1 MVREGVAFLSKF
13 LQIDSSNRHMTAHL
27 GHILPLLILSPLNI
41 KRKHLLPNRPR
52 FLQLNQQ
59 PVSPILLLMVRT
71 QPNQPRRHQ
80 IIQILLICHQKEGK
94 VVRSAQAATAAA
106 RSRRGGGGVSAA
118 RQAELVEGVVAVDV
132 ALAVVVVVET
142 WVKFEGFRFLLVIF
156 RLIE

>member
-1 MVREGVAFLSKF
+1 
-13 LQIDSSNRHMTAHL
+13 
-27 GHILPLLILSPLNI
+27 
-41 KRKHLLPNRPR
+41 
-52 FLQLNQQ
+52 
-59 PVSPILLLMVRT
+59 MVRT

-80 IIQILLICHQKEGK
+80 IIQILLICHQKEGE
-94 VVRSAQAATAAA
+94 VVRSAQAATAT